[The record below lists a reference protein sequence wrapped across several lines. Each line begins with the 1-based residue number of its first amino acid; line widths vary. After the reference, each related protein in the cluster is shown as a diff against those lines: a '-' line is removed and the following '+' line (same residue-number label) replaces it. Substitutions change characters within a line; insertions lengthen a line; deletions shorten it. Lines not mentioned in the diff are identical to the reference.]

1 MRAWLDRFFK
11 VSESGS
17 NLRLEA
23 IGGLT
28 TFMAMSYIIAVQ
40 PAMMQNAGM
49 DFGAVMV
56 ATCLS
61 SFLATLIMAL
71 WANYPIGVAPAMG
84 HNAYFTFTVVLASQ
98 GRISWQTAL
107 AAVFVAGTI
116 FALISRWGVRERIIE
131 VIPSSLQHAI
141 AVGIGLLITVIGLE
155 WSGIVVPSQT
165 TYVQLGKLS
174 SPPVL
179 LSLGGVVLI
188 AVLMARGFK
197 GGILLGMLVM
207 CVVSSLTGLIQFQG
221 IVAAPPSLKP
231 TLFQLDLKGV
241 FSHEMIEVVFVFLFL
256 ALFDT
261 VGTLVGVAT
270 EAGLMVDGKLPR
282 AKEAFLADALGTAAG
297 ALLGTSTVT
306 SYIESAT
313 GVSSGARTGLAS
325 LITALL
331 FLVALFFYPLISA
344 IGGGL
349 TWQETIAGQRV
360 NLHLYP
366 VAAPALIIVGSLM
379 VRSVSR
385 IRWSDITE
393 AVPAFLTLIIMPVT
407 FSITDGIAFGF
418 IAYTVLKAASGKGR
432 EVHPGMYLL
441 AAALL
446 ARYIWLC

>member
-1 MRAWLDRFFK
+1 
-11 VSESGS
+11 V
-17 NLRLEA
+17 
-23 IGGLT
+23 
-28 TFMAMSYIIAVQ
+28 
-40 PAMMQNAGM
+40 
-49 DFGAVMV
+49 
-56 ATCLS
+56 
-61 SFLATLIMAL
+61 
-71 WANYPIGVAPAMG
+71 
-84 HNAYFTFTVVLASQ
+84 
-98 GRISWQTAL
+98 
-107 AAVFVAGTI
+107 
-116 FALISRWGVRERIIE
+116 
-131 VIPSSLQHAI
+131 
-141 AVGIGLLITVIGLE
+141 
-155 WSGIVVPSQT
+155 
-165 TYVQLGKLS
+165 
-174 SPPVL
+174 
-179 LSLGGVVLI
+179 
-188 AVLMARGFK
+188 
-197 GGILLGMLVM
+197 
-207 CVVSSLTGLIQFQG
+207 
-221 IVAAPPSLKP
+221 
-231 TLFQLDLKGV
+231 
-241 FSHEMIEVVFVFLFL
+241 
-256 ALFDT
+256 
-261 VGTLVGVAT
+261 
-270 EAGLMVDGKLPR
+270 
-282 AKEAFLADALGTAAG
+282 G

-349 TWQETIAGQRV
+349 TWQETIAGQCV